1 MKTENKNRKERGTW
15 NVQSL
20 VQHLRMQ
27 GGSDSTRATDFVA
40 LTLATNPDPLDGD
53 VPFGEDPY
61 SAGSRL

>member
-1 MKTENKNRKERGTW
+1 MKTENKNRKERLH
-15 NVQSL
+15 VQSL

-40 LTLATNPDPLDGD
+40 LTLPTNPDPLDGD